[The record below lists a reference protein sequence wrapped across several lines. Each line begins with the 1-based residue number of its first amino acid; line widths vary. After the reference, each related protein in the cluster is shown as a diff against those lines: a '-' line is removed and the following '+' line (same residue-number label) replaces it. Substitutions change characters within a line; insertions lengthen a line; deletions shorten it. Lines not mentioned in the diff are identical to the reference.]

1 MTSLRFQTLLFAAIR
16 ITINTMHRMVYP
28 FLPTFS
34 RSLGVDIAALSQAL
48 ANRSLAGGLGP
59 IFATVADR
67 HGRKIGMLLG
77 MALFIGGVAVV
88 IAWPSYPGFVIL
100 LILAAL
106 SKSCFDP
113 SMQAYLGDR
122 IPYQRRGRALAVTEL
137 GWSLSF
143 IIGIPLMSV
152 LISRWGWQSPFLALG
167 VLGIISMVAL
177 IWAVPG
183 DFDPAAEKTKVWHNF
198 RRVFSYPP
206 ALAGLGVGL
215 LATVANETVNLVFGV
230 WLESAF
236 GLKILALGGTAAVI
250 GVAELGGETLVG
262 TLVDRLGKVRAVS
275 IGLIANCVVSAF
287 FPLVGDSLVAAVVVL
302 FLFYITFEFTLVS
315 SIPMMTEILP
325 SARATMMAFNV
336 TVLSLGRAV
345 GALIAPTLF
354 AWGIGA
360 SARATI
366 LFNLLAVLML
376 RAVRRAIPQ
385 TM

>member
-16 ITINTMHRMVYP
+16 IIINTMHRMVYP

-34 RSLGVDIAALSQAL
+34 RSLGVDIATLSGAL

-77 MALFIGGVAVV
+77 MALFIGGIAVV
-88 IAWPSYPGFVIL
+88 IVWPSYPGFVIL

-167 VLGIISMVAL
+167 LLGIVSVAAL
-177 IWAVPG
+177 IWAIPG
-183 DFDPAAEKTKVWHNF
+183 DSDPAAEKPKVWQNF

-215 LATVANETVNLVFGV
+215 LSTVANETVNLVFGV
-230 WLESAF
+230 WLEDAF

-275 IGLIANCVVSAF
+275 IGLITNCVVSAF
-287 FPLVGDSLVAAVVVL
+287 FPLVGDNLVAAVVVL

-345 GALIAPTLF
+345 GALVAPSLF

-360 SARATI
+360 SAGATI
-366 LFNLLAVLML
+366 LFNLFAVLML
-376 RAVRRAIPQ
+376 RAVRKAIPT

>member
-16 ITINTMHRMVYP
+16 IIINTMHRMVYP

-88 IAWPSYPGFVIL
+88 IVWPSYPGFVIL

-167 VLGIISMVAL
+167 LLGIVSVAAL
-177 IWAVPG
+177 IWAIPG
-183 DFDPAAEKTKVWHNF
+183 DSDPAAEKPKVWQNF

-215 LATVANETVNLVFGV
+215 LSTVANETVNLVFGV
-230 WLESAF
+230 WLEDAF

-250 GVAELGGETLVG
+250 GMAELGGETLVG

-275 IGLIANCVVSAF
+275 IGLITNCVVSAF
-287 FPLVGDSLVAAVVVL
+287 FPLVGDNLVAAVVVL

-345 GALIAPTLF
+345 GALVAPSLF

-360 SARATI
+360 SAGATI
-366 LFNLLAVLML
+366 LFNLFAVLML
-376 RAVRRAIPQ
+376 RAVRKAIPK

>member
-16 ITINTMHRMVYP
+16 IIVNTMHRMVYP

-67 HGRKIGMLLG
+67 HGRKIGLLLG

-88 IAWPSYPGFVIL
+88 IVWPSYPGFVIL

-167 VLGIISMVAL
+167 LLGIVSVAAL
-177 IWAVPG
+177 IWAIPG
-183 DFDPAAEKTKVWHNF
+183 DSDPAAEKPKVWQNF

-215 LATVANETVNLVFGV
+215 LSTVANETVNLVFGV
-230 WLESAF
+230 WLEDAF

-275 IGLIANCVVSAF
+275 IGLITNCVVSAF
-287 FPLVGDSLVAAVVVL
+287 FPLVGDNLIAAVVVL

-345 GALIAPTLF
+345 GALVAPSLF

-360 SARATI
+360 SAGATI
-366 LFNLLAVLML
+366 LFNLFAVLML
-376 RAVRRAIPQ
+376 RAVRKAIPT

>member
-16 ITINTMHRMVYP
+16 IIINTMHRMVYP

-34 RSLGVDIAALSQAL
+34 RSLGVDIAALSGAL

-77 MALFIGGVAVV
+77 MALFIGGIAVV
-88 IAWPSYPGFVIL
+88 IVWPSYPGFVIL

-143 IIGIPLMSV
+143 IIGIPLMSI
-152 LISRWGWQSPFLALG
+152 LISRWGWRSPFLALG
-167 VLGIISMVAL
+167 LLGIVSVAAL
-177 IWAVPG
+177 IWAIPG
-183 DFDPAAEKTKVWHNF
+183 DSDPAAEKPKVWQNF

-215 LATVANETVNLVFGV
+215 LSTVANETVNLVFGV
-230 WLESAF
+230 WLEGAF

-275 IGLIANCVVSAF
+275 IGLITNCVVSAF
-287 FPLVGDSLVAAVVVL
+287 FPLVGDNLIAAVVVL

-345 GALIAPTLF
+345 GVLVAPSLF

-360 SARATI
+360 SAGATI
-366 LFNLLAVLML
+366 LFNLFAVLML
-376 RAVRRAIPQ
+376 RAVRKAIPK